1 MNTLATILLSAL
13 PLAAGWVVHVWW
25 LRSCLSTAR
34 RDPLTGLRTRDG
46 FTRRATTLLKDPRAV
61 VVLADVDR
69 FKHINDT
76 YGHAAGDTLLKAT
89 ADRLAHHVGMRGVA
103 GRLGGDEFAAVVIDD
118 HGMAG
123 DMLAVLHGVLARPV
137 DGQDPAVRTT
147 VSLGWARA
155 ADFPADDLSALLRR
169 ADEAMYAAKQA
180 RSGTRRAGLGRL
192 FATLAGRRAG
202 RSGASPDPAA
212 PVVGVAA

>member
-13 PLAAGWVVHVWW
+13 PLAAGWAVHVWW
-25 LRSCLSTAR
+25 LRSCLNIAR

-46 FTRRATTLLKDPRAV
+46 FTRRATTLLQDPRAV

-76 YGHAAGDTLLKAT
+76 YGHAAGDALLKAT
-89 ADRLAHHVGMRGVA
+89 ADRLAHHVGTRGVA

-155 ADFPADDLSALLRR
+155 ADFPADDLSGLLRR

-202 RSGASPDPAA
+202 RSGTTTDV

>member
-1 MNTLATILLSAL
+1 MSTLATFLLSAL
-13 PLAAGWVVHVWW
+13 PLAAGWAVHVWR
-25 LRSCLSTAR
+25 LRAVLSTAR

-46 FTRRATTLLKDPRAV
+46 FTRRATSLLKDPRAV
-61 VVLADVDR
+61 VVLADVDK

-76 YGHAAGDTLLKAT
+76 YGHAAGDVLLKAI
-89 ADRLAHHVGMRGVA
+89 ADRLAHHVGRTGVA
-103 GRLGGDEFAAVVIDD
+103 GRLGGDEFAAVLLDD
-118 HGMAG
+118 HGTAA

-137 DGQDPAVRTT
+137 DGQDPDVHTT
-147 VSLGWARA
+147 VSLGWVRA

-180 RSGTRRAGLGRL
+180 RAGLRRAGLGRL

-202 RSGASPDPAA
+202 RAGARADA